1 MIKLHCSTLYYFRV
15 TLTVDDIANVVD
27 NLQNFNAEYP
37 GIATKLRI
45 QYGDLRLFICLNP

>member
-45 QYGDLRLFICLNP
+45 QYGDLRLFICLNS